1 VAKNLTGETIMIHAV
16 KMLIVALIICGILG
30 ALYDDY
36 DRLSGF
42 AQGVAGGVFV
52 LFVYGISYFLI
63 YG

>member
-1 VAKNLTGETIMIHAV
+1 MIHAV